1 VPLRLGLSAALGFA
15 APPAPGPAAPP
26 SPPPPPPPPP
36 PVETSFLIVAS
47 DQPLVDEHGNHLVW
61 ELS

>member
-15 APPAPGPAAPP
+15 GPAATGAVAPP
-26 SPPPPPPPPP
+26 SPPPPP